1 MFIACLYC
9 ASNIS
14 VLHALLRQLIWH
26 WKKEVKWWDRLNWY
40 YCPVVFL
47 SCSIQLFSENVY
59 ILMECYGVCYTTN
72 ICLQIFRQ
80 TKGSLGEPKGTQI
93 EKYMTFWTLRDQETL
108 PKDYFSMTQWKKKAA
123 LNWDEAAG
131 GNWAGKGLHGW
142 RPPPPP
148 TTSSHLSQIQFR
160 TIPSSCV
167 HKRPAECTRLF
178 NQLLPVWNVDCLC
191 DAQQCKGCWLSDV
204 SE

>member
-1 MFIACLYC
+1 MVQKGLR
-9 ASNIS
+9 
-14 VLHALLRQLIWH
+14 LLVFFSELG
-26 WKKEVKWWDRLNWY
+26 VPPLNWKNL
-40 YCPVVFL
+40 L
-47 SCSIQLFSENVY
+47 SSIFSASLNVAA
-59 ILMECYGVCYTTN
+59 
-72 ICLQIFRQ
+72 
-80 TKGSLGEPKGTQI
+80 